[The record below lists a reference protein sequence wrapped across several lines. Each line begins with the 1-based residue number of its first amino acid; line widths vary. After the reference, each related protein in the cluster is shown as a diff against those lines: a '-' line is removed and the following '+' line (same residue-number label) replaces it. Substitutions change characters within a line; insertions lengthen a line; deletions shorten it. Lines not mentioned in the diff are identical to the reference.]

1 MAVIFYVDLQ
11 KAFDTVEQAI
21 LLAKLKNCGI
31 LGITNE
37 WFIFYLFN
45 RKRFVSINGHV
56 SYKASIKYGVPQSS
70 VLGHFI
76 LGRILIML

>member
-11 KAFDTVEQAI
+11 KAFDTAEHAI

-31 LGITNE
+31 LSIANE

-45 RKRFVSINGHV
+45 RKQFVSINGLV

-70 VLGHFI
+70 VIGPLCSW
-76 LGRILIML
+76 